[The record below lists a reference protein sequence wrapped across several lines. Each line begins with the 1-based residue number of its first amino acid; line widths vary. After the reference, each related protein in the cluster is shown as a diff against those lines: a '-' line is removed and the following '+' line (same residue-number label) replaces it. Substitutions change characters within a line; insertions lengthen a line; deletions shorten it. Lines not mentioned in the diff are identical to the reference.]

1 MNIKLPQP
9 WSSWLF
15 LSQPVTSNSSCDLTA
30 WTIYL
35 FANLQHL
42 FTAFDFSA
50 DLLACLSPGPTWVTQ
65 PSFRCQPKRKLCPHY
80 VNRRSSP
87 PCDHTHPA
95 ACSNLGAFPLGAS
108 TAGKPTRDG
117 FVSSRK
123 KKSGA
128 FHTILLSSPDS
139 LLAITLWSCEQ
150 NNTDKFS

>member
-9 WSSWLF
+9 WSNWLF

-50 DLLACLSPGPTWVTQ
+50 DLLACLSPGPTWVNQ
-65 PSFRCQPKRKLCPHY
+65 PSFRRQPKHKLCPHY